1 MEKAI
6 TVGLLWK
13 LRRVAADLRQQD
25 VANAIGISI
34 TRYSGIERGDHVPT
48 DLETRLLEQFL
59 PSLPSAPATTAESS
73 DSVHWIDPAEGSQ
86 L

>member
-1 MEKAI
+1 MEKVI

-59 PSLPSAPATTAESS
+59 PSLPSALSPTAESTENMLQKAAS
-73 DSVHWIDPAEGSQ
+73 G
-86 L
+86 